1 MNRTELMRE
10 LRKMRFEGAYK
21 GWTEKRLSQREAV
34 EILGVCDRTF
44 RRYVQRFE
52 GDGVEGLIDYR
63 LGQVSRKRP
72 AAPPVVF
79 REARALLLLFRR
91 GTRWRRGMGRN
102 SGESILKLGVE
113 VI

>member
-1 MNRTELMRE
+1 MKIKTDTELVQVA
-10 LRKMRFEGAYK
+10 FHGAPLYLV
-21 GWTEKRLSQREAV
+21 TH
-34 EILGVCDRTF
+34 
-44 RRYVQRFE
+44 
-52 GDGVEGLIDYR
+52 DGEPYG
-63 LGQVSRKRP
+63 KRP

>member
-10 LRKMRFEGAYK
+10 LRKMRFEEAYK
-21 GWTEKRLSQREAV
+21 GWTEKPLSQREAA

-63 LGQVSRKRP
+63 LGQVSHRR
-72 AAPPVVF
+72 APVD
-79 REARALLLLFRR
+79 
-91 GTRWRRGMGRN
+91 
-102 SGESILKLGVE
+102 E
-113 VI
+113 VIALTTLYTTRYSGWNTRQLTKPIWQQLAVSAVTLG